1 MSMIEEKRSEVE
13 GKLKDLLAQRQNSIN
28 IALAQYK
35 AKLEAEPLSSEI
47 VKLQELLAALDNV
60 INIEKGMTDVFTQY
74 VDTRNDAIVEA
85 VSQAIPEVKEEV
97 SKAEELVPDISIT
110 IDPETKQATLD
121 IPTDV
126 RPGMAYVSVPERR

>member
-60 INIEKGMTDVFTQY
+60 INIEKGMTDIFTQY
-74 VDTRNDAIVEA
+74 VDTRNDAVVEA
-85 VSQAIPEVKEEV
+85 VSQPIPEVKEEAL
-97 SKAEELVPDISIT
+97 KAEEIVPDISIT
-110 IDPETKQATLD
+110 IDSETKQATLD
-121 IPTDV
+121 IPNDA

>member
-13 GKLKDLLAQRQNSIN
+13 GKLKDLLAQRQNSID

-60 INIEKGMTDVFTQY
+60 INIEKGMTDVFTTY
-74 VDTRNDAIVEA
+74 VDTRNDAVVEA
-85 VSQAIPEVKEEV
+85 VSQPIPEVKEEAL
-97 SKAEELVPDISIT
+97 KAEEIVPDINIT

>member
-1 MSMIEEKRSEVE
+1 MIEEKRSEVE

>member
-13 GKLKDLLAQRQNSIN
+13 AKLKDLFTQRQNSIN

-60 INIEKGMTDVFTQY
+60 INIEKGMTDVFTEY
-74 VDTRNDAIVEA
+74 VDTRNDSVVEP
-85 VSQAIPEVKEEV
+85 VSQPIPEVNEEAP
-97 SKAEELVPDISIT
+97 KAEEIVPDINIT
-110 IDPETKQATLD
+110 MDSETKQATLN

-126 RPGMAYVSVPERR
+126 RPGMAYVSIPERR

>member
-13 GKLKDLLAQRQNSIN
+13 GKLKDLLTQRQNSIN

-74 VDTRNDAIVEA
+74 VDTRNDAVVEA
-85 VSQAIPEVKEEV
+85 VSQAIPEVKEEAP
-97 SKAEELVPDISIT
+97 KAEEIVPDISIT